1 MDKRKIMIVISVFCA
16 WLFLCGAGWF
26 NRTKV
31 VIDTEN
37 NRVYQYCTVDTLISA
52 FTQNYTEAKKTYQD
66 AMVLLSGKVSG
77 VGKDGKNL
85 VLTGAV
91 SSDMTVQCSYDKELR
106 AAASGCKVGDSVALY
121 GKITVGIIDKEIH
134 LKAVKIAGVPSLI
147 TSGDMFYQLDGSSF
161 DKRNAVRI
169 ALHNGGVEYYI
180 PVSWSGKDVQFSIV
194 DEKLGT
200 MEGYQ
205 YRLNKLAANDPVPES
220 LFICY
225 FDNQKQLADYLNDS
239 DETELIEK
247 AIVENIL
254 GSVGSFPSK
263 EVDTY
268 YGSEYDYYLGS
279 YKTAFDTG
287 TGYHTE
293 FVFQADGEEGIVVM
307 IYVYKEARHLSDVMF
322 VSRFLE
328 IK

>member
-1 MDKRKIMIVISVFCA
+1 MNKRKLLIAITALGVWIT
-16 WLFLCGAGWF
+16 LCGAGWF

-52 FTQNYTEAKKTYQD
+52 FMQDSKAARNTYQD
-66 AMVLLSGKVSG
+66 TMLLLTGKVSG
-77 VGKDGKNL
+77 IGKNNKDL
-85 VLTGAV
+85 ELTGLTL
-91 SSDMTVQCSYDKELR
+91 SETTVKCSYSKELR
-106 AAASGCKVGDSVALY
+106 TAVSAYREGDNIALY
-121 GKITVGIIDKEIH
+121 GKITVDAIDKDIH
-134 LKAVKIAGVPSLI
+134 LKTEKIVDSSSVTA
-147 TSGDMFYQLDGSSF
+147 SGDMFYQLDGSSF
-161 DKRNAVRI
+161 DKRTASKVT
-169 ALHNGGVEYYI
+169 LHNGDIEYYI
-180 PVSWSGKDVQFSIV
+180 PASWADRDIQFNIV

-205 YRLNKLAANDPVPES
+205 YRLNRLGMNDSVPES

-254 GSVGSFPSK
+254 GDVGSFPSK

-268 YGSEYDYYLGS
+268 YDSEYDYYLGS
-279 YKTAFDTG
+279 YKTVFDTG
-287 TGYHTE
+287 MGYHTE
-293 FVFQADGEEGIVVM
+293 FVFQKAEEGIVVM
-307 IYVYKEARHLSDVMF
+307 IYVYKETKHLSDVMF
-322 VSRFLE
+322 VTRFLE
-328 IK
+328 VK